1 MNQEVFKPI
10 PGYEGIYEVSNLGNV
25 KSYHI
30 YKDGKLLRNRINRGY
45 YRVNLYRDKLITRRV
60 HQLVA
65 EAFLN
70 HKPNGYKL
78 IVDHIDN
85 NPLNNNVDNLQI
97 ITARENTTKDRK
109 LKTSKY
115 TGVCWLKR
123 ERKWRASIY
132 FNGKTISL
140 GRFKN
145 EKVASA
151 VYQYEL
157 EKIKL

>member
-45 YRVNLYRDKLITRRV
+45 YRVNLYRDKRITRSV

-85 NPLNNNVDNLQI
+85 NPLNNNVNNLQI
-97 ITARENTTKDRK
+97 ITPRENLTKDRK

-123 ERKWRASIY
+123 DRKWRASIY
-132 FNGKTISL
+132 LNGEKKYLGSFKT
-140 GRFKN
+140 
-145 EKVASA
+145 
-151 VYQYEL
+151 EL
-157 EKIKL
+157 EASEAYQTALKKL